1 MNQIVQNITGMG
13 SLTEQ
18 VIATDFLITAKS
30 GVRNIAYALTE
41 TSSPEVRQVLKQY
54 LDDAINTHEK
64 ISNFMISQGYYHPD
78 NLSEQ
83 INVDTKATQT
93 ALNIPQ
99 S

>member
-18 VIATDFLITAKS
+18 VVATDFLITAKS

-54 LDDAINTHEK
+54 LDDAINTHEQ
-64 ISNFMISQGYYHPD
+64 ISNFMVSQGYYHPD
-78 NLSEQ
+78 NLNEQ
-83 INVDTKATQT
+83 INVDTKAAQT

-99 S
+99 P